1 MAGLGHKAFY
11 YENIE
16 GGHGAAANL
25 LQQARRYALQY
36 VYFREKL
43 SS

>member
-1 MAGLGHKAFY
+1 MGHKVFY
-11 YENIE
+11 CENIE

-36 VYFREKL
+36 VHFDEKL